1 MNLDRQITD
10 IFNLVAV
17 LLVFVLGYFAAFFPQ
32 ADELVERGLP
42 AGSSEAERRRLV
54 QRLRAYRVL
63 VVGTGGLTAIVLG
76 LLSPLTTDVARQ
88 WSWHYS
94 TPRAGLLAVDLMLLV
109 LLGVNGWLF
118 VRLSRRIRNL
128 T

>member
-1 MNLDRQITD
+1 
-10 IFNLVAV
+10 
-17 LLVFVLGYFAAFFPQ
+17 
-32 ADELVERGLP
+32 
-42 AGSSEAERRRLV
+42 LV

-94 TPRAGLLAVDLMLLV
+94 TPRAGLLAVDLRLLV

-128 T
+128 K